1 MCETFA
7 SDDIS
12 EIFQN
17 SNKCALYIRSILVF
31 FFFFFFFFE
40 MKRKEN
46 RHYLKVAARLFIAS
60 HFVFCTGKLTRLCF
74 SFGLI

>member
-46 RHYLKVAARLFIAS
+46 RHYLKVAARLFLVRQNDES
-60 HFVFCTGKLTRLCF
+60 QLHFSVRNCIT
-74 SFGLI
+74 I